1 MLNLGIP
8 RNRGFLD
15 VCRGKIAKPCLR
27 DYLIADLGHV
37 SGATSTSQDR
47 SNLALYGIEM
57 CSAAQLPTNRRALNQ
72 KAPPKRYLDTLE
84 AYFLFE
90 LPTTP
95 KLKEHAATTQ
105 TLRV

>member
-37 SGATSTSQDR
+37 SGATIHQPRPLKSCALWHRDVQRR
-47 SNLALYGIEM
+47 SVTNKPPRFEPKGAAKALFG
-57 CSAAQLPTNRRALNQ
+57 
-72 KAPPKRYLDTLE
+72 YLGGL
-84 AYFLFE
+84 LS
-90 LPTTP
+90 L
-95 KLKEHAATTQ
+95 
-105 TLRV
+105 